1 VRNGEVALA
10 YQVIGGGPPD
20 LVHVPPWIS
29 NLEIGWENPLYARF
43 LRRLAS
49 FSRLVLVDR
58 RGTGLSDRLSARDLP
73 SLELLMEDLGLVL
86 DAVGSERAVLFGGSD
101 SGCLCALFA
110 ATYPE
115 RTLALIAYGSAAR
128 GTASDDYPWAWGH
141 AQWDSY
147 LSDLAAGWGSN
158 EYAKETVEWLTPSLS
173 SDQEQRRWWTR
184 MQRLSASPSSM
195 AAIERIW
202 SEIDIRPILA
212 TIQVPTLILHR
223 AGDPVED
230 LEAGRDMGRRIP
242 GARFVELPGSDWP
255 AWAGDQTAVLREIES
270 FMRSIREAE
279 AELDRVLA
287 TVLFTDIVGSTEK
300 AADLGDHR
308 WRELLHL
315 HHTQMRALLS
325 RFRGTEV
332 DTAGD
337 GLLATFDGPARAV
350 KCAQAITEAVGA
362 LGLEIRAGVHTGEVE
377 LAGQNVRG
385 IAVHIGARIASLAV
399 PGEVLVSSTVKDLVA
414 GSGLVFENR
423 GAHSLKGVPGE
434 WRIYAAS

>member
-1 VRNGEVALA
+1 
-10 YQVIGGGPPD
+10 
-20 LVHVPPWIS
+20 
-29 NLEIGWENPLYARF
+29 
-43 LRRLAS
+43 
-49 FSRLVLVDR
+49 
-58 RGTGLSDRLSARDLP
+58 
-73 SLELLMEDLGLVL
+73 M
-86 DAVGSERAVLFGGSD
+86 
-101 SGCLCALFA
+101 
-110 ATYPE
+110 
-115 RTLALIAYGSAAR
+115 
-128 GTASDDYPWAWGH
+128 
-141 AQWDSY
+141 
-147 LSDLAAGWGSN
+147 
-158 EYAKETVEWLTPSLS
+158 TPSLS
-173 SDQEQRRWWTR
+173 GDQEQRRWWTR

-223 AGDPVED
+223 TGDPVED
-230 LEAGRDMGRRIP
+230 LEAGRDMARRIP

-255 AWAGDQTAVLREIES
+255 AWAGDQAAVLQEIES
-270 FMRSIREAE
+270 FVRSIREAE

-287 TVLFTDIVGSTEK
+287 TVLVTDIVGSTEK

-315 HHTQMRALLS
+315 HQMQSRALLS

-332 DTAGD
+332 DMAGD

-350 KCAQAITEAVGA
+350 KCAQAITETVRA
-362 LGLEIRAGVHTGEVE
+362 LGLEVRAGVHTGEVE

-385 IAVHIGARIASLAV
+385 IAVHIGARIASLAG

-423 GAHSLKGVPGE
+423 GPHSLKGVPGE
-434 WRIYAAS
+434 WLIYAAS